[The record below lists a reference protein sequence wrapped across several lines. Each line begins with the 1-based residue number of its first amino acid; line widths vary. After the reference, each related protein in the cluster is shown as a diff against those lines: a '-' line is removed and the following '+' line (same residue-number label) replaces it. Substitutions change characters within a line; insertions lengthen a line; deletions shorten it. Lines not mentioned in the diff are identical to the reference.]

1 MPRTAAAVVEEDE
14 EQDEYYEYNDERP
27 NLEPT
32 DRPTDERGE
41 RPTRSTPVSPRW
53 GPSRRNSR

>member
-27 NLEPT
+27 NLEPP

-41 RPTRSTPVSPRW
+41 RPTRSRVSPRW
-53 GPSRRNSR
+53 GPGRTKSR